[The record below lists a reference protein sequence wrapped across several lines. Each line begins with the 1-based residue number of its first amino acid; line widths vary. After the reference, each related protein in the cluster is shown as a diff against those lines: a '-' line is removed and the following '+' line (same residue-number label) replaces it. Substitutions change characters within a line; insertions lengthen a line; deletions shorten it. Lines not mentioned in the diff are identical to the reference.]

1 MKCNLKCAQ
10 DRKKQSNKCNL
21 RCVQDI
27 NNGNWTEWGAIWAE
41 IIHVISIWNHNY
53 HFRPKLHDT
62 SFNYHFIT
70 SILKSPK
77 YRTWSVQTFYWC
89 STEPVW
95 KFIHLLGGKSKSF
108 GNKSCK
114 ICHMILFVFIFLQF
128 DWLFYFIF
136 SLENLMGCF
145 VFGVAC
151 SLAGK
156 KGGFKAKN
164 GAIRE

>member
-1 MKCNLKCAQ
+1 MLERYLPKSKKKYNPLVREISTKQPNKIKSWTYARHKRKECYQKCAQ
-10 DRKKQSNKCNL
+10 DINKNNRMFGKLNEGTNEGIEWNVILNVRKIERNNRIKCNL

-77 YRTWSVQTFYWC
+77 YRTWSVHIFYWC
-89 STEPVW
+89 CTE
-95 KFIHLLGGKSKSF
+95 
-108 GNKSCK
+108 
-114 ICHMILFVFIFLQF
+114 
-128 DWLFYFIF
+128 
-136 SLENLMGCF
+136 
-145 VFGVAC
+145 
-151 SLAGK
+151 
-156 KGGFKAKN
+156 
-164 GAIRE
+164 